1 MARIEPR
8 IRIRILKR
16 DSSST
21 AADAKGPPQHALEPR
36 LARGPCA
43 RSVGKGEPKK
53 INSTNSFLVYL
64 FSQFRL
70 FYTTPP
76 PPSSARIALR
86 FARCYAPLPP
96 HPQSSTSP
104 TSTPASSF
112 NAKNS
117 SLVGTGAKELAKICY
132 SKSEEGRFPL
142 TLGGDHSISLGSLA
156 GVLRSRPNTGVIWV
170 DAHADLNTPWI
181 SESGNMHGMPVGL
194 LMEGMVP
201 EGKSVGEI
209 EGLNWLS
216 EVRRRE

>member
-76 PPSSARIALR
+76 PSLLGSHRSPLRSLLRSAPPPPPVLHLPHLHPRLLLQREKLLPRRHRRQRTRQNLLLQIRRRPLSPNPRRRPLHLPRIPRWSVEEQAEYGSYLGR
-86 FARCYAPLPP
+86 CSCGFEHAVDFGEWEYARHACG
-96 HPQSSTSP
+96 
-104 TSTPASSF
+104 
-112 NAKNS
+112 
-117 SLVGTGAKELAKICY
+117 VVD
-132 SKSEEGRFPL
+132 
-142 TLGGDHSISLGSLA
+142 GGDGS
-156 GVLRSRPNTGVIWV
+156 G
-170 DAHADLNTPWI
+170 
-181 SESGNMHGMPVGL
+181 
-194 LMEGMVP
+194 
-201 EGKSVGEI
+201 GE
-209 EGLNWLS
+209 E
-216 EVRRRE
+216 RRRDRGFELVE